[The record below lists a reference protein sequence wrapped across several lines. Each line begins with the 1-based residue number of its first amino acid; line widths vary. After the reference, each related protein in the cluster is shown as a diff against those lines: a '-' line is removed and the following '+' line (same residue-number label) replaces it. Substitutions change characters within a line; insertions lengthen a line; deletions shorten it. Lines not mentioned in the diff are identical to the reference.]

1 MTSHTLKLVSLIV
14 FHIFHKIHVAKLK
27 IFFAHPMDP
36 LSQPS
41 WKAPPLGSTGVL
53 PSVLVNLASSW
64 VTKKLATASIPSWAL
79 KSTVWMFEKV
89 ERRDWASPN
98 LLSRLTNRTHSHLL
112 QLNLISKISLP
123 STLSYRMKS
132 PMSLWLIIHM
142 GQEEKVEQ
150 AEGPKLSHQDS
161 QLPIGFYVFSF
172 HRGSPVAT
180 FLGKLISKY
189 KRKGKKRW
197 RTNLGFWLDI
207 WKVKANLDGIMWDGV
222 WRREAVPGRRLGKE
236 GRAQMQR
243 VRSLEFGICPL
254 STWPVLPSC
263 RII

>member
-1 MTSHTLKLVSLIV
+1 MPHGLPGRQDCSLPEPTSPKVPDSGHCPLLESHKKSMIILVSTQ
-14 FHIFHKIHVAKLK
+14 
-27 IFFAHPMDP
+27 DE
-36 LSQPS
+36 
-41 WKAPPLGSTGVL
+41 
-53 PSVLVNLASSW
+53 
-64 VTKKLATASIPSWAL
+64 TK
-79 KSTVWMFEKV
+79 
-89 ERRDWASPN
+89 
-98 LLSRLTNRTHSHLL
+98 NRTHSHLL

-189 KRKGKKRW
+189 KRKGKKR
-197 RTNLGFWLDI
+197 
-207 WKVKANLDGIMWDGV
+207 
-222 WRREAVPGRRLGKE
+222 
-236 GRAQMQR
+236 
-243 VRSLEFGICPL
+243 
-254 STWPVLPSC
+254 
-263 RII
+263 

>member
-98 LLSRLTNRTHSHLL
+98 LLSRLTNRKLLHSRVKY
-112 QLNLISKISLP
+112 SKALWQQSRPLCLGSDGNCEPAYLHRSYSSPTPKAVHTVSYVP
-123 STLSYRMKS
+123 SIPSS
-132 PMSLWLIIHM
+132 PL
-142 GQEEKVEQ
+142 
-150 AEGPKLSHQDS
+150 
-161 QLPIGFYVFSF
+161 F
-172 HRGSPVAT
+172 H
-180 FLGKLISKY
+180 
-189 KRKGKKRW
+189 
-197 RTNLGFWLDI
+197 
-207 WKVKANLDGIMWDGV
+207 
-222 WRREAVPGRRLGKE
+222 
-236 GRAQMQR
+236 
-243 VRSLEFGICPL
+243 
-254 STWPVLPSC
+254 
-263 RII
+263 